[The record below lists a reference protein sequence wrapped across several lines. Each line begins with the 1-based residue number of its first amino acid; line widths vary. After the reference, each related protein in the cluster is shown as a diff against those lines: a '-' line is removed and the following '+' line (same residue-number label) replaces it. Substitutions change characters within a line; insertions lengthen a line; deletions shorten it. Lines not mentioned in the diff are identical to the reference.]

1 MFRIKNSRLFFRVQF
16 LFNTLLFWS
25 KLVDFPMT
33 YKWNERHE
41 VSCTKLLVCRL
52 TWLCF
57 KFGNIL
63 CNTLLMYLKIVHD
76 SPHSPCSVL
85 YRAQVLILV
94 RCSHLHERQRERER
108 ERERESYLPALF
120 VCTSI
125 IRWTWLE
132 YKATLSRII
141 SLYILYEWLL
151 LPCPHVILYAVYRSS
166 PWQQRTSNSF

>member
-1 MFRIKNSRLFFRVQF
+1 MEISLEDVSIMFRIKNSRLFFRVQF

-25 KLVDFPMT
+25 KLVDFLMT

-63 CNTLLMYLKIVHD
+63 CNTLLMYLKIVHV
-76 SPHSPCSVL
+76 SPHSSCAVL

-94 RCSHLHERQRERER
+94 RCFHLHERQRERELSTCPLCVHIYHQMNVAR
-108 ERERESYLPALF
+108 IQSHIKPYYFTLYFIWMVAPSLSSRYLI
-120 VCTSI
+120 CCI
-125 IRWTWLE
+125 
-132 YKATLSRII
+132 
-141 SLYILYEWLL
+141 
-151 LPCPHVILYAVYRSS
+151 
-166 PWQQRTSNSF
+166 